1 MSNFDVIGNGLYV
14 YQFPEFTKDSITRES
29 QCEKIIE
36 EANEHKVEV
45 ELGNT
50 FASLVE
56 LIDTLHAA
64 ETSLRAGFKDGTY
77 TDEMFKQAK
86 LYTLLKNAR
95 RGYYN
100 KQTCN
105 GIEFARILCNKNGI
119 GE

>member
-1 MSNFDVIGNGLYV
+1 MSSFGIVGDGLYV
-14 YQFPEFTKDSITRES
+14 YQFPEFVKDSVTRES
-29 QCEKIIE
+29 QCQKIIE

-77 TDEMFKQAK
+77 TDEMFKRAK
-86 LYTLLKNAR
+86 LYALLRNAR

-105 GIEFARILCNKNGI
+105 EI
-119 GE
+119 GYVS